1 MGAVD
6 WVLLALIGTYTVFAA
21 RRLRKKSACSGN
33 CGACRGCTRV
43 K

>member
-1 MGAVD
+1 MGGVD
-6 WVLLALIGTYTVFAA
+6 WVLLALIGAYTLFAA
-21 RRLRKKSACSGN
+21 RRLRRKCGGN